1 MILGSG
7 PSPFDAT
14 HQPSSGPPK
23 AADLRAN
30 PLADKDGGLVVDR
43 SSGELASSRSET
55 PPSRQASSP
64 PTSRSHT
71 PTSSALFSVEEVEE
85 KVWSQESAA
94 APTEPAVEDQDADL
108 MQELHGANPN
118 PSPSP
123 SPSPN
128 PDPSPSPSPSPNPNP
143 NPKQELYGAMEEQ
156 LRLSEA
162 SRPRWVNADAMRVS
176 AQATK
181 PRSEYAVHRD
191 ERYA

>member
-1 MILGSG
+1 MFLGSG
-7 PSPFDAT
+7 PSPFEAT
-14 HQPSSGPPK
+14 RQPSSGPPK
-23 AADLRAN
+23 AEDLRAN
-30 PLADKDGGLVVDR
+30 PLTDKHESGGLVVDR
-43 SSGELASSRSET
+43 SSGELASSRSDT
-55 PPSRQASSP
+55 PPSRHGSSP

-94 APTEPAVEDQDADL
+94 APTEKTSTVEDEDADL
-108 MQELHGANPN
+108 M
-118 PSPSP
+118 
-123 SPSPN
+123 
-128 PDPSPSPSPSPNPNP
+128 
-143 NPKQELYGAMEEQ
+143 QELYGAMEEQ

-176 AQATK
+176 AQATE

>member
-85 KVWSQESAA
+85 KVWS
-94 APTEPAVEDQDADL
+94 
-108 MQELHGANPN
+108 HPN
-118 PSPSP
+118 
-123 SPSPN
+123 
-128 PDPSPSPSPSPNPNP
+128 
-143 NPKQELYGAMEEQ
+143 LG
-156 LRLSEA
+156 L
-162 SRPRWVNADAMRVS
+162 VS
-176 AQATK
+176 
-181 PRSEYAVHRD
+181 
-191 ERYA
+191 